1 MKSQNAVC
9 SGFSTGSILLSG
21 DYMIEIYCAA
31 GTNVGKVRENNEDNF
46 YVNGYYK
53 KVTAT
58 LSEQHKDKNRR
69 KQHLLAVCDGMG
81 GEELGEVAAMIAA
94 KTLVQYQ
101 ETDIRSTITDYIQ
114 EANKLICNEIIKNDG
129 VRIGTTLALL
139 YITAGKAI
147 AYNIGDSRVYLFRN
161 DELMQLSQDH
171 TQVQRLINMGLL
183 EKDAAAN
190 HKDRHKLTQHL
201 GIFPDELILEPHV
214 SQEIDLEQNDIFL
227 LCSDGLTDM
236 VSEDDIAD
244 ILSNKR
250 EKTEFLAEMLISKA
264 LENGGKDNV
273 TVVLLKVDM
282 QPGWR
287 KFIKLITRH

>member
-1 MKSQNAVC
+1 M
-9 SGFSTGSILLSG
+9 
-21 DYMIEIYCAA
+21 
-31 GTNVGKVRENNEDNF
+31 
-46 YVNGYYK
+46 
-53 KVTAT
+53 
-58 LSEQHKDKNRR
+58 
-69 KQHLLAVCDGMG
+69 
-81 GEELGEVAAMIAA
+81 
-94 KTLVQYQ
+94 
-101 ETDIRSTITDYIQ
+101 
-114 EANKLICNEIIKNDG
+114 
-129 VRIGTTLALL
+129 
-139 YITAGKAI
+139 
-147 AYNIGDSRVYLFRN
+147 
-161 DELMQLSQDH
+161 
-171 TQVQRLINMGLL
+171 
-183 EKDAAAN
+183 
-190 HKDRHKLTQHL
+190 
-201 GIFPDELILEPHV
+201 ILEPHV